1 MAQLTTNTLRAAW
14 RGKDQWLSDGGARG
28 GGRLVARLT
37 RDGVALLFQYF
48 AHDGRKRFLPLG
60 PYDASGARGLS
71 LPGRHHGSPWAFRA
85 AARDGGAGA

>member
-1 MAQLTTNTLRAAW
+1 
-14 RGKDQWLSDGGARG
+14 
-28 GGRLVARLT
+28 
-37 RDGVALLFQYF
+37 LLFQYF